1 MNARDIR
8 AQFESYLLAE
18 LRLALPSVE
27 TYVREAHL
35 YLSWLDRKGRSLGT
49 VTVGDLESWLLE
61 RQEAGVDPRTIAK
74 IISALRSLHRFAI
87 LEGVRT
93 DNPALR
99 LEMPRT
105 PQKLP
110 DVLRV
115 DQVERIL
122 ASMDTTSPLGLRDR
136 ALFELIYSCGLRI
149 SEAVDLRMEHVFL
162 EEGLVRVTGKG
173 DKERMVPMGG
183 ELIHWMGTYLA
194 ESRPLLCKD
203 GATSFVFINHL
214 GNGLSRKGMWKRFH
228 EASERAGVQ
237 AKVHTL
243 RHSFATHLLEGGADL
258 RSVQELL
265 GHSDISTTQIYTHLD
280 KDDLA
285 LYHADH
291 HPRSG
296 KED

>member
-8 AQFESYLLAE
+8 AQFEAYLLTE
-18 LRLALPSVE
+18 LQLALPSVE

-35 YLSWLDRKGRSLGT
+35 YLSWLDNQKLGLGT
-49 VTVGDLESWLLE
+49 VKLPSLEAWLLY
-61 RQEAGVDPRTIAK
+61 RQEGGVDPRTVAK
-74 IISALRSLHRFAI
+74 IISALRSLHQFAI
-87 LEGVRT
+87 LEGLRS

-99 LEMPRT
+99 LEMPRM

-110 DVLRV
+110 DVLK
-115 DQVERIL
+115 VEEVEQIL
-122 ASMDTTSPLGLRDR
+122 ANIDPSTPLGLRDR

-149 SEAVDLRMEHVFL
+149 SEAVDLSLENVFL
-162 EEGLVRVTGKG
+162 EEGLIRVRGKG
-173 DKERMVPMGG
+173 DKERMVPMGE
-183 ELIHWMGTYLA
+183 ELLFWLKEYLGHA
-194 ESRPLLCKD
+194 RPLLCRSRP
-203 GATSFVFINHL
+203 GTMVFVNHL
-214 GNGLSRKGMWKRFH
+214 GNSLSRKGMWKRFR
-228 EASERAGVQ
+228 EATDRAGVS

-280 KDDLA
+280 KDDLG
-285 LYHADH
+285 LYHQDH

-296 KED
+296 Q